1 MYELFKKN
9 LTLLFLSLKLVIV
22 FVVCYFIYQKLDLYL
37 FENNVPLATNIS
49 KLSLI
54 FFISLLLLLST
65 LNWILEIFKW
75 KLLVSGLQSI
85 TFFESL
91 IQSLVAHTVSLIT
104 PLKSGEFVVKTMF
117 YKRNFV
123 KKIIDLNFIGNINQL
138 MITLLFG
145 IIGFYFYQHIIIEPL
160 NWSALIDHKYIVLL
174 IIFLVLIFLMIF
186 IIKMNWIKFHTI
198 SFKIYFQISGIS
210 LLRYFIFSH
219 QYLLLI
225 FIFYPNLSY
234 LQTIAAIFCM
244 YLLASIIP
252 TLALFDWAIK
262 GTIGVFLF
270 SVLGVKVEIILLVSL
285 IMWIFNFALPAILG
299 SYFLITFTG
308 NKLLVND

>member
-9 LTLLFLSLKLVIV
+9 LTFLFLSLKLLIV

-37 FENNVPLATNIS
+37 LENNVLLATNFS
-49 KLSLI
+49 KFSLL
-54 FFISLLLLLST
+54 FFISLMLILST

-85 TFFESL
+85 SFFESF
-91 IQSLVAHTVSLIT
+91 IQSIVAHTVSLIT

-117 YKRNFV
+117 YKRKFV
-123 KKIIDLNFIGNINQL
+123 KKIIDLNLIGNFNQL
-138 MITLLFG
+138 IMTILFG
-145 IIGFYFYQHIIIEPL
+145 IIGFYFYHPIIVEPL
-160 NWSALIDHKYIVLL
+160 NWPALIDHKYIVLWV
-174 IIFLVLIFLMIF
+174 IFLVLIFLMIF

-210 LLRYFIFSH
+210 MLRYLIFSH
-219 QYLLLI
+219 QYLFLI
-225 FIFYPNLSY
+225 FIFSPNLSY

-299 SYFLITFTG
+299 SYFLITYTG